1 MIKIIDNF
9 FNKDD
14 LEFIKSFASNQ
25 AYYTPQFFENAKEK
39 NKESYFGDRYYLDSN
54 TELLNKFIK
63 QAELKFNIK
72 IKKIHNTSGIDQ
84 RNLDHFKPHI
94 DFPHGKINMMIMLK
108 GITSMTNGTV
118 FYHKSKDNLELDTN
132 IGFRENRA
140 ILFPSNH
147 YHSQYASD
155 IPNMIR
161 FTATLFIQDYEEL

>member
-9 FNKDD
+9 FSKND
-14 LEFIKSFASNQ
+14 LKSVQDFASYS
-25 AYYTPQFFENAKEK
+25 ACYTPQFFENAKEK

-54 TELLNKFIK
+54 VELLNKFK
-63 QAELKFNIK
+63 EQAESKFNIK

-94 DFPHGKINMMIMLK
+94 DSPHGKINILIMLK
-108 GITSMTNGTV
+108 GINSITNGTV
-118 FYHKSKDNLELDTN
+118 FFDKDNTN
-132 IGFRENRA
+132 YDLNINVGFKENRA

-155 IPNMIR
+155 TPNMIR
-161 FTATLFIQDYEEL
+161 FTASLFIEDYEEL